1 MATAVVSGSSG
12 AAGSDS
18 GLHESSRPGRASRA
32 KVRRICGG
40 IVIVVG
46 QLMKLPLWVLAAIDA
61 SILTNYRA
69 IK

>member
-1 MATAVVSGSSG
+1 MKAV
-12 AAGSDS
+12 
-18 GLHESSRPGRASRA
+18 GLGRVSRA